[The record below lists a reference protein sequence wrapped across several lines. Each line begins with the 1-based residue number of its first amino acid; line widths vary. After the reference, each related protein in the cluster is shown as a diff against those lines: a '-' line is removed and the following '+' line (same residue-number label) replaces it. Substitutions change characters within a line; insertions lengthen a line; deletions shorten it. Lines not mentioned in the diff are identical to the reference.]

1 MEEGEE
7 TLERF
12 DFTVFYTLIYKQ
24 ICTCCHVLTR
34 FHSLVSLVER

>member
-12 DFTVFYTLIYKQ
+12 DFTVFYTLIYTNMYMLP
-24 ICTCCHVLTR
+24 CPH
-34 FHSLVSLVER
+34 